1 MTNEFK
7 LTIYRLIEEAE
18 KMDMGL
24 FTLLECPKEGDYVF
38 DVKNRKMFVI
48 SDFVDMVMHERLRL
62 HTMLERWRGNPK
74 W

>member
-1 MTNEFK
+1 MTDEFK

-24 FTLLECPKEGDYVF
+24 FTILECPKEGDYVF

-62 HTMLERWRGNPK
+62 HTMLER
-74 W
+74 

>member
-24 FTLLECPKEGDYVF
+24 FAFYLNVLK
-38 DVKNRKMFVI
+38 KVI
-48 SDFVDMVMHERLRL
+48 MSL
-62 HTMLERWRGNPK
+62 MLKIGK
-74 W
+74 CL

>member
-1 MTNEFK
+1 MMTNKFK

-62 HTMLERWRGNPK
+62 HTMLER
-74 W
+74 